1 MKNIKAVLFDLDG
14 TINNTVNDIAASSNY
29 ALAKH
34 GFPTHPADSFKLFAG
49 SGTYIM
55 LQRAMPEEHKNDG
68 SVELIIDDYL
78 AHYAVHSMDTTAPYD
93 GIRELIDAV
102 REQGYLT
109 AVVTNKPDP
118 VAKQLLADMFPEKFD
133 AVVGQIDG
141 MPVKP
146 DPAMPLL
153 AMQQLGVKPEE
164 CVFVGDSG
172 VDIETGKNSGAYPI
186 GVLWGFRGRE
196 ELLACGAKE
205 LIEKPQELL
214 DILARR

>member
-1 MKNIKAVLFDLDG
+1 MQNIKAVLFDLDG
-14 TINNTVNDIAASSNY
+14 TINNTVNDIAASGNY

-78 AHYAVHSMDTTAPYD
+78 AHYSVHSMDTTAPYD
-93 GIRELIDAV
+93 GIRELIDEVKA
-102 REQGYLT
+102 RGYKM
-109 AVVTNKPDP
+109 AVVTNKPDA
-118 VAKQLLADMFPEKFD
+118 VAKQLLEDMFPGKFD
-133 AVVGQIDG
+133 VVIGQVDG

-153 AMQQLGVKPEE
+153 AMKELGVTAEE

-205 LIEKPQELL
+205 FIEKPSELL

>member
-1 MKNIKAVLFDLDG
+1 MQKIKAVLFDLDG
-14 TINNTVNDIAASSNY
+14 TINNTVNDIAASGNY

-68 SVELIIDDYL
+68 SVELIIDDYM
-78 AHYAVHSMDTTAPYD
+78 AHYSVHSMDTTAPYD
-93 GIRELIDAV
+93 GIRELIDEIKA
-102 REQGYLT
+102 RGYKM
-109 AVVTNKPDP
+109 AVVTNKPDA
-118 VAKQLLADMFPEKFD
+118 VAKQLIEDMFPGKFD
-133 AVVGQIDG
+133 AVIGQLDG

-153 AMQQLGVKPEE
+153 AMKELGVKADE

-196 ELLACGAKE
+196 ELLECGAKE
-205 LIEKPQELL
+205 LIEKPSELL

>member
-1 MKNIKAVLFDLDG
+1 MQNIKAVLFDLDG
-14 TINNTVNDIAASSNY
+14 TINNTVNDIAASGNY

-34 GFPTHPADSFKLFAG
+34 GFPTHPAEKFKLFAG

-55 LQRAMPEEHKNDG
+55 LRRALPDEHKDDG

-78 AHYAVHSMDTTAPYD
+78 AHYSVHSMDTTAPYD
-93 GIRELIDAV
+93 GIRELIDEIRA
-102 REQGYLT
+102 RGYRT
-109 AVVTNKPDP
+109 AVVTNKPDA
-118 VAKQLLADMFPEKFD
+118 VAKQLIADMFPDKFD
-133 AVVGQIDG
+133 SVVGQRDG

-153 AMQQLGVKPEE
+153 AMKELGVTADQ

-172 VDIETGKNSGAYPI
+172 VDIQTGKNSGAYPI

-196 ELLACGAKE
+196 ELLENGAME
-205 LIEKPQELL
+205 LIDKPSQLL

>member
-1 MKNIKAVLFDLDG
+1 MQKIKAVLFDLDG
-14 TINNTVNDIAASSNY
+14 TINNTVNDIAASGNY

-55 LQRAMPEEHKNDG
+55 LQRAMPNEHKNDG

-78 AHYAVHSMDTTAPYD
+78 AHYSVHSMDTTAPYD
-93 GIRELIDAV
+93 GIRELIDEVKA
-102 REQGYLT
+102 RGYKM
-109 AVVTNKPDP
+109 AVVTNKPDA
-118 VAKQLLADMFPEKFD
+118 VAKQLLEDMFPGKFD
-133 AVVGQIDG
+133 IVVGQMDG

-146 DPAMPLL
+146 DPAMPLM
-153 AMQQLGVKPEE
+153 AMKELGVAADE

-196 ELLACGAKE
+196 ELLDSGAKE
-205 LIEKPQELL
+205 LIEKPSELL

>member
-1 MKNIKAVLFDLDG
+1 
-14 TINNTVNDIAASSNY
+14 
-29 ALAKH
+29 
-34 GFPTHPADSFKLFAG
+34 
-49 SGTYIM
+49 M

-68 SVELIIDDYL
+68 SVELIIDDYM
-78 AHYAVHSMDTTAPYD
+78 AHYSVHSMDTTAPYD
-93 GIRELIDAV
+93 GIRELIDEIKA
-102 REQGYLT
+102 RGYKM
-109 AVVTNKPDP
+109 AVVTNKPDA
-118 VAKQLLADMFPEKFD
+118 VAKQLIEDMFPGKFD
-133 AVVGQIDG
+133 AVIGQLDG

-153 AMQQLGVKPEE
+153 AMKELGVTADE

-196 ELLACGAKE
+196 ELLECGAKE
-205 LIEKPQELL
+205 LIEKPSELL

>member
-1 MKNIKAVLFDLDG
+1 MENIKAVLFDLDG
-14 TINNTVNDIAASSNY
+14 TINNTVNDIAASGNY
-29 ALAKH
+29 ALSKH

-78 AHYAVHSMDTTAPYD
+78 EHYSVHSMDTTAPYE
-93 GIRELIDAV
+93 GIRELIDEVKA
-102 REQGYLT
+102 RGYKM
-109 AVVTNKPDP
+109 AVVTNKPDA
-118 VAKQLLADMFPEKFD
+118 VAKQLLADMFPDKFD
-133 AVVGQIDG
+133 VVIGQIDG

-146 DPAMPLL
+146 NPAMPLL
-153 AMQQLGVKPEE
+153 AMDELGVKPDE

-172 VDIETGKNSGAYPI
+172 VDIMTGKNSGAYPI

-196 ELLACGAKE
+196 ELLECGAKE
-205 LIEKPQELL
+205 LIEKPCELL

>member
-1 MKNIKAVLFDLDG
+1 MQKIKAVLFDLDG
-14 TINNTVNDIAASSNY
+14 TINNTVNDIAASGNY

-68 SVELIIDDYL
+68 SVELIIDDYM
-78 AHYAVHSMDTTAPYD
+78 AHYSVHSMDTTAPYD
-93 GIRELIDAV
+93 GIRELIDEIKA
-102 REQGYLT
+102 RGYKM
-109 AVVTNKPDP
+109 AVVTNKPDA
-118 VAKQLLADMFPEKFD
+118 VAKQLIEDMFPGKFD
-133 AVVGQIDG
+133 AVIGQLDG

-153 AMQQLGVKPEE
+153 AMKELGVTADE

-196 ELLACGAKE
+196 ELLECGAKE
-205 LIEKPQELL
+205 LIEKPSELL